1 MRFTSMDRPTLCA
14 ASVAPITATFLGL
27 KKTSSVRRCA
37 AFRIRS
43 LSIQFLSGIDQLI
56 SCANGPGEIR
66 AAAREAGDEPLVV
79 TESGKPVAV
88 VVSIEGPDAE
98 SLSLSANPKF
108 LSIIARSRAQQAA
121 GLELSDEEMRQQL
134 GIA

>member
-1 MRFTSMDRPTLCA
+1 MKTIDIADATQTL
-14 ASVAPITATFLGL
+14 AS
-27 KKTSSVRRCA
+27 
-37 AFRIRS
+37 
-43 LSIQFLSGIDQLI
+43 
-56 SCANGPGEIR
+56 
-66 AAAREAGDEPLVV
+66 AAREAGDEPLVV

-98 SLSLSANPKF
+98 SLSLSANPRF

-121 GLELSDEEMRQQL
+121 GLELSDEEMRRQL